1 MHLAKDAKDNQVI
14 KLPC

>member
-1 MHLAKDAKDNQVI
+1 MHLVKDAKDNQVI